1 VSRQSV
7 AEGPQEDFQSA
18 FRKQLS
24 KRSDSQ
30 ENSEKTQ
37 KTPSRATS
45 DCPAKAESE
54 EGQHRTSSR
63 SRQDAQDSGKEEAA
77 EDQASTEASP
87 QQSTNSS
94 RKLSKSVQHD
104 DDSAERLVENV
115 QAGFSEP
122 SLSPAFAV
130 SAVVEVQPETGNG
143 HEFPAIASNAGPT
156 SDVSSNP
163 AEAVKGDLALAMRIT
178 TARQSSADA
187 APTDSEAQEPE
198 QSETISTLRNQIQT
212 ITPNAP
218 RAREAEPD
226 SIIGVAPP
234 IDINSSATNA
244 HPAAAEEVAKGSA
257 HGFEAEFNKF
267 LNEPVKSAH
276 VQISGTDNQRVDIRL
291 QERGGALSV
300 TVRST
305 DTKLTQ
311 SLEDHAPELNSRLTA
326 EHFQSEFWTPNAAKT
341 ANERDSNAGNGSPT
355 QDREKSGQQNSN
367 QNQNGRKQ
375 PEWIEAVE
383 AHTRASQKRI
393 EYRWPQ

>member
-1 VSRQSV
+1 M
-7 AEGPQEDFQSA
+7 
-18 FRKQLS
+18 
-24 KRSDSQ
+24 
-30 ENSEKTQ
+30 
-37 KTPSRATS
+37 
-45 DCPAKAESE
+45 
-54 EGQHRTSSR
+54 
-63 SRQDAQDSGKEEAA
+63 
-77 EDQASTEASP
+77 
-87 QQSTNSS
+87 
-94 RKLSKSVQHD
+94 
-104 DDSAERLVENV
+104 
-115 QAGFSEP
+115 
-122 SLSPAFAV
+122 
-130 SAVVEVQPETGNG
+130 
-143 HEFPAIASNAGPT
+143 
-156 SDVSSNP
+156 SSNP

-178 TARQSSADA
+178 APRESSADA
-187 APTDSEAQEPE
+187 APTDSEPQEPE

-226 SIIGVAPP
+226 SIIGAAAP

-311 SLEDHAPELNSRLTA
+311 TLEDHAPELNSRLTA
-326 EHFQSEFWTPNAAKT
+326 EHFQSEFWTPNASKT

>member
-1 VSRQSV
+1 MPCRAKSV
-7 AEGPQEDFQSA
+7 AEGPQEDFQST

-37 KTPSRATS
+37 KAPSGATS
-45 DCPAKAESE
+45 DSPAKAQSE
-54 EGQHRTSSR
+54 EQNRTSNR
-63 SRQDAQDSGKEEAA
+63 SRQDPQDGGKDETA

-94 RKLSKSVQHD
+94 KKVSKGVQHD
-104 DDSAERLVENV
+104 DDSAEHLLENA
-115 QAGFSEP
+115 QAGFSDA
-122 SLSPAFAV
+122 SLSPVFA
-130 SAVVEVQPETGNG
+130 APALVEVQSETDKEHAG
-143 HEFPAIASNAGPT
+143 PAIASNAGPT

-178 TARQSSADA
+178 APRESSADG
-187 APTDSEAQEPE
+187 APTDSEPQEPE

-226 SIIGVAPP
+226 SIIGAAAP

-267 LNEPVKSAH
+267 
-276 VQISGTDNQRVDIRL
+276 
-291 QERGGALSV
+291 
-300 TVRST
+300 
-305 DTKLTQ
+305 
-311 SLEDHAPELNSRLTA
+311 
-326 EHFQSEFWTPNAAKT
+326 
-341 ANERDSNAGNGSPT
+341 
-355 QDREKSGQQNSN
+355 
-367 QNQNGRKQ
+367 
-375 PEWIEAVE
+375 
-383 AHTRASQKRI
+383 
-393 EYRWPQ
+393 